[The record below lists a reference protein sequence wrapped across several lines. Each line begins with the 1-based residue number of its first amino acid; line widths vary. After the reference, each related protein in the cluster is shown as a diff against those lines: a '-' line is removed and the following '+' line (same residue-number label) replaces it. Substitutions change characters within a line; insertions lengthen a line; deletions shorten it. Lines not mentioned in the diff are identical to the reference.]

1 MAVSTSLNTS
11 IFMFSKKYRNI
22 KNGNTYEVIR
32 DDIINCTN
40 ANDGQIMVL
49 YKSQKS
55 PELLFVREKS
65 EFLQKFEAIK

>member
-32 DDIINCTN
+32 DDVINCTN